1 MLTKSQK
8 EKMLCRYSASLSSDD
23 RTRAQLVLICR
34 DFLERIRY
42 REPNRA
48 AVIMYMEYLRDERGY
63 SDASINLKWRT
74 LHRFFIVNGLE
85 WPFTRNE
92 VPRVR
97 ESDVY
102 APALH
107 PDFVKKFIALA
118 HAGELTQSEAALLAL
133 STTYGHRR
141 AELAST
147 TKPDVDVASGML
159 LVKTLKHGREHWHL
173 IPDEIVPWV
182 EGYDFPPLSEDRV
195 TRIYLAIEEKTG
207 AKHIEATG
215 WHSIRRTLVTLI
227 GRYCSELEVHKFFR
241 WSNTS
246 MAQRYISVQ
255 FVGGDEDAQDVAGA
269 ESQIDTRVFAQHPFL
284 GLWGEGDKGEK
295 M

>member
-8 EKMLCRYSASLSSDD
+8 DEMLSKYAASLSGSD
-23 RTRAQLVLICR
+23 RTRALLLSFCE

-48 AVIMYMEYLRDERGY
+48 AVVMYMKYLRNEAEY
-63 SDASINLKWRT
+63 SDNSINLKWRT
-74 LHRFFIVNGLE
+74 LRRFFIVNGLE

-107 PDFVKKFIALA
+107 PDLIKKFIALA
-118 HAGELTQSEAALLAL
+118 HAGDLTQAEAALLAL

-141 AELAST
+141 AELATT
-147 TKPDVDVASGML
+147 TKLDVDIASGML
-159 LVKTLKHGREHWHL
+159 LVKTLKHGRERWHV
-173 IPDEIVPWV
+173 IPDEIVPWI
-182 EGYDFPPLSEDRV
+182 EGYEFPPLTEDRV
-195 TRIYLAIEEKTG
+195 TRIYLSIEEKTG
-207 AKHIEATG
+207 MKHIDATG
-215 WHSIRRTLVTLI
+215 WHSIRRTLVTLV

-241 WSNTS
+241 WGDTA
-246 MAQRYISVQ
+246 MEQRYTSVR
-255 FVGGDEDAQDVAGA
+255 FVGGDEDTREMAGA

-284 GLWGEGDKGEK
+284 GMWGDGQLTSNT
-295 M
+295 

>member
-8 EKMLCRYSASLSSDD
+8 DEMLAKYAASLSGD
-23 RTRAQLVLICR
+23 RSRAQLVSICR
-34 DFLERIRY
+34 EFLEQMKY

-48 AVIMYMEYLRDERGY
+48 AVVFYMKYLRETRGF

-74 LHRFFIVNGLE
+74 LRRFFIVNGLE

-107 PDFVKKFIALA
+107 PEIIKKFIGLA
-118 HAGELTQSEAALLAL
+118 HAGELTRAEAALLAL

-147 TKPDVDVASGML
+147 EKEDVDTSHGML
-159 LVKTLKHGREHWHL
+159 LVKTLKHGRERWHL
-173 IPDEIVPWV
+173 LRDELAPWV
-182 EGYDFPPLSEDRV
+182 EGYDFPKLTEDKV
-195 TRIYLAIEEKTG
+195 TRVYLSIE
-207 AKHIEATG
+207 AKAGMQHIEATG

-227 GRYCSELEVHKFFR
+227 GHYCSELEVHKFFR
-241 WSNTS
+241 WGATS
-246 MAQRYISVQ
+246 MEQRYTAVT
-255 FVGGDEDAQDVAGA
+255 FVGMEEIDRELNLP
-269 ESQIDTRVFAQHPFL
+269 ESQVDEKVFAQHPFL
-284 GLWGEGDKGEK
+284 KLWGGDSNAAPDA
-295 M
+295 